1 MKTRLTY
8 LLTALF
14 CLILASCSS
23 DEPVFT
29 LSQDKFT
36 DVPPEGGNLSLQIE
50 TAGEWTATSLNKD

>member
-14 CLILASCSS
+14 CLILAGCSS
-23 DEPVFT
+23 DKLVFT

-36 DVPPEGGNLSLQIE
+36 DVPPEGKNLSLQIE
-50 TAGEWTATSLNKD
+50 TAG